1 MFYRVYHT
9 PLGQLYNN
17 ANCTR
22 DSIFLAEIFISN
34 YSNYFRNFVFTKRP
48 VTILKIEIFA
58 GVNSRQWTQFK
69 QTSWVNFTIEKDG

>member
-1 MFYRVYHT
+1 M
-9 PLGQLYNN
+9 YNS
-17 ANCTR
+17 ANCTS